1 MGSGTRNILR
11 YAPLYYPDYKVEI
24 VNGSQFIF
32 SITYMEMSQET
43 VGNVPRNEKMSQET
57 TENVP
62 RNGQMSQET
71 ISTNDEDDLNISLEK
86 PTDKKENSKKNKR
99 HQAIVSLIRK
109 NSRITMEEMADKLG
123 VNART
128 IHRDI
133 EELKHVVEHIGPTK
147 AGYWKLLK

>member
-1 MGSGTRNILR
+1 
-11 YAPLYYPDYKVEI
+11 
-24 VNGSQFIF
+24 
-32 SITYMEMSQET
+32 MEMSQET
-43 VGNVPRNEKMSQET
+43 VENVPRNEKMSQET

>member
-1 MGSGTRNILR
+1 MNS
-11 YAPLYYPDYKVEI
+11 YED
-24 VNGSQFIF
+24 
-32 SITYMEMSQET
+32 
-43 VGNVPRNEKMSQET
+43 
-57 TENVP
+57 
-62 RNGQMSQET
+62 MSQET